1 MVMVEESS
9 ASGTELEQLE
19 SQALKL
25 CAGERAALAQRLLAT
40 LEDDPEIEDAWA
52 QEVEQRV
59 AEVERG
65 AVQLIS
71 IEEALACMRSALK

>member
-40 LEDDPEIEDAWA
+40 L
-52 QEVEQRV
+52 
-59 AEVERG
+59 
-65 AVQLIS
+65 
-71 IEEALACMRSALK
+71 